1 MFYTSYLPLALKSLT
16 RPDIIQPCSGL
27 AQKCSMD
34 MTNLVEEA
42 LSKEISAVEAKKLK
56 DELLKYHTVGR
67 QYPTTIFV
75 CTESRSK
82 YHIEHQEFSIKI
94 VYNHSHWSPP
104 MFREG
109 SQLIVFTSDRSIH
122 LYSVTCQSREHFAP
136 SDLKST
142 QEYTCQCSV
151 IVALDVQGVEEIK
164 YEATVNQTVMF
175 SCEFEIRLQKDGR
188 KVILKPNQ
196 KYRVKICFSDAHPL
210 FTANEIANKAQDKHD
225 LTVQCS
231 EVVGV
236 NQGSHI
242 KHLLYRNL

>member
-1 MFYTSYLPLALKSLT
+1 MT

-27 AQKCSMD
+27 TRKCSMD
-34 MTNLVEEA
+34 MTNLIEEA

-56 DELLKYHTVGR
+56 DDLLKYHTVGR
-67 QYPTTIFV
+67 QYPSTIFV
-75 CTESRSK
+75 CTGSRSK

-104 MFREG
+104 IFREG
-109 SQLIVFTSDRSIH
+109 SQLVVFTSDRSIH
-122 LYSVTCQSREHFAP
+122 LYSVACQSCEHFPDSAP

-164 YEATVNQTVMF
+164 YEATINQTVMF

-196 KYRVKICFSDAHPL
+196 KYWVKIRFSDAHPL
-210 FTANEIANKAQDKHD
+210 FTANEIANKAQDKRD